1 MLHCA
6 SAASAGSMYCTK
18 PKPRD
23 SLQEYH
29 DTTSGKN
36 MRKTG
41 DQFFRLSMIGMGM
54 KMTGGLINY
63 NFPSLAAGL
72 EII

>member
-1 MLHCA
+1 
-6 SAASAGSMYCTK
+6 MYCTK

-36 MRKTG
+36 TRKTG
-41 DQFFRLSMIGMGM
+41 DQFFRLRMIGMGM